1 MMMTTAKLT
10 ASPSDVAPSFYL
22 GTIELRISRSSSTP
36 FARAKSQS
44 LYVGRRDGE
53 RVLYA
58 GKAGTGYTEKVAR
71 ELREKLDPL
80 VVKTTPPAVPV
91 KKPKATWVR
100 PIVDAEIEYGALTD
114 DGLLREAV
122 FKGLR
127 DDVALPGVHTP
138 ARSGRGGVP
147 RENILQLL
155 PNAFLVPVRCYAR
168 PSPGADRQCR
178 TAACEHAVPYR
189 CLAMPYI
196 QLAAPFPADKPPA
209 GRTDSRIKHARN
221 SA

>member
-1 MMMTTAKLT
+1 M
-10 ASPSDVAPSFYL
+10 
-22 GTIELRISRSSSTP
+22 
-36 FARAKSQS
+36 
-44 LYVGRRDGE
+44 
-53 RVLYA
+53 LYA

-80 VVKTTPPAVPV
+80 IVRTSPLAVPV

-127 DDVALPGVHTP
+127 DDLALPAVHTP
-138 ARSGRGGVP
+138 ARHGRGGVP

-155 PNAFLVPVRCYAR
+155 PDADA
-168 PSPGADRQCR
+168 PSKD
-178 TAACEHAVPYR
+178 E
-189 CLAMPYI
+189 
-196 QLAAPFPADKPPA
+196 LAAYWRKVAKRALPYLGRRPLIEA
-209 GRTDSRIKHARN
+209 GAAHARHDLLSQGC
-221 SA
+221 SAPDPG

>member
-1 MMMTTAKLT
+1 
-10 ASPSDVAPSFYL
+10 
-22 GTIELRISRSSSTP
+22 
-36 FARAKSQS
+36 
-44 LYVGRRDGE
+44 
-53 RVLYA
+53 VL
-58 GKAGTGYTEKVAR
+58 
-71 ELREKLDPL
+71 
-80 VVKTTPPAVPV
+80 AVPV

-127 DDVALPGVHTP
+127 DDLALPVHTP

-147 RENILQLL
+147 RENTLQLL

>member
-1 MMMTTAKLT
+1 M
-10 ASPSDVAPSFYL
+10 
-22 GTIELRISRSSSTP
+22 
-36 FARAKSQS
+36 
-44 LYVGRRDGE
+44 
-53 RVLYA
+53 LYA

-100 PIVDAEIEYGALTD
+100 PIVDTEIEYGALTD